1 MTQSC
6 ANWLTPR
13 RCPQGSF
20 LPWVF
25 TSHCLGASAY
35 PVTRD
40 VRTLKRE
47 QVLTSS
53 SFPAQGPWHL
63 QKQLPGSSLALE
75 GAGTWIFVC
84 LFCLAFQLDTRGTVW
99 EQEHPLR
106 KCHHQIGPWA
116 FPWLVT
122 DGRGYCP
129 PHLGLVVLGCLRKQ
143 TERVRS
149 SKTVSDTPLSSLLQF
164 LSWFPTVM
172 DCSLWGKINP
182 FLLWSSCFG
191 YDVPSTIEA
200 IEI

>member
-75 GAGTWIFVC
+75 GAGPWIFVC

-129 PHLGLVVLGCLRKQ
+129 PPPRVGSPRVSKKADWASQEQQDSKRHSFVVSASVPVLISYSDGLQ
-143 TERVRS
+143 PVR
-149 SKTVSDTPLSSLLQF
+149 
-164 LSWFPTVM
+164 
-172 DCSLWGKINP
+172 
-182 FLLWSSCFG
+182 
-191 YDVPSTIEA
+191 
-200 IEI
+200 